1 MRSQSLNIVALLSY
15 STISGSVPMRH
26 HRAVQETFHFSFCLL
41 ILSLIMLHD
50 VVAQGGLEAL
60 VTTNAER
67 PAKTLYLNLIWHQHQ
82 PLYLDPSKDELQGPW
97 VRTHGTKDYYD
108 MVSILEAYP
117 DIHFTVNLTAS
128 LLVQIEEFYVQRL
141 GGFVDVKRNRVD
153 AKQFLSRYRGKLDP
167 WIDLALT
174 PTSRFK
180 ARELGFLVSNT
191 WNCFSISEVM
201 IDRFPEYKAMR
212 TKFRREGAKGLSEQD
227 RRDVKFW
234 FYLANFDPDFLERK
248 VRLVTG
254 TTVDLTDLVQKLND
268 GSYRLKKTITE
279 DDCNRIVAET
289 YKVMASIVPVHRKM
303 MYDPAK
309 KKGQIEVTTTPFYH
323 PILPLIYDSD
333 LARLSQPD
341 DPMPARFDF
350 PQDASEQVGMSVAY
364 FRKLFRAA
372 PRGMWPAEG
381 SVSHDVAAVFSKHG
395 IRWIATDERILAK
408 SKAKRHEKYY
418 PYALGGNA
426 LKKPVALVFRD
437 TELSDKIGFT
447 YKEMKGSEAAEDF
460 IQSILKFAPDE
471 GESDRLL
478 TVILDGE
485 NAWEWYRFDNDGK
498 EFRNE
503 LYRRL
508 TELHRSGRVIT
519 TTMSEYTEGNPSRKV
534 PPHPVDKM
542 EPLEWLWP
550 GSWINGNY
558 DTWIGE
564 PEENQAWEYL
574 RIARQD
580 LENSG
585 LKRPDMS
592 APVSRKGTPAWYAR
606 KAWESMY
613 AAEGSDWF
621 WWYGSDQSSGGTDR
635 PFDVAF
641 ITYLE
646 NVYKFARGAKVRM
659 PRRTFEPIIHAQ
671 SESSQAS
678 GGAMAQSMDARDV
691 LVRFEVDLGGRDVPE
706 AVFVAG
712 SVPAL
717 GNWVP
722 NKIRMFDNGRNGDS
736 VSGDAIWTLEVRLP
750 AGSDVDY
757 KYTNSG
763 SEGSWSPGEEFSVKN
778 RKLRVHVDVQ
788 KTQEV
793 RDRFGEM

>member
-1 MRSQSLNIVALLSY
+1 M
-15 STISGSVPMRH
+15 TH
-26 HRAVQETFHFSFCLL
+26 HILVEDTFHFSFSLL
-41 ILSLIMLHD
+41 ILSLILLLD
-50 VVAQGGLEAL
+50 VMAQGGEGTF
-60 VTTNAER
+60 VTTQRER
-67 PAKTLYLNLIWHQHQ
+67 SAKTLYLNIIWHQHQ

-141 GGFVDVKRNRVD
+141 GGFVDLKRNRVD
-153 AKQFLSRYRGKLDP
+153 ARQFLSRYRGKVDP

-174 PTSRFK
+174 PTSRFRS
-180 ARELGFLVSNT
+180 RELGFLVSNT
-191 WNCFSISEVM
+191 WNCFSVSEVI
-201 IDRFPEYKAMR
+201 IDRFPEYKALR
-212 TKFRREGAKGLSEQD
+212 TKFRSEGAKGLSEQN

-234 FYLANFDPDFLERK
+234 FYLANFDPEFLEGK

-254 TTVDLTDLVQKLND
+254 ATVDLTDLVQRLENGTYK
-268 GSYRLKKTITE
+268 LKKTISE

-289 YKVMASIVPVHRKM
+289 YKVMAAIVPVHRKM

-309 KKGQIEVTTTPFYH
+309 NTGQIEVTTTPFYH

-333 LARLSQPD
+333 LAKLPQPGA
-341 DPMPARFDF
+341 PMPARFHF

-364 FRKLFRAA
+364 FKKLFRVA

-381 SVSHDVAAVFSKHG
+381 SVAHEVGPVFASHG
-395 IRWIATDERILAK
+395 IRWIATDERVLAK

-418 PYALGGNA
+418 PYVLTGGT
-426 LKKPVALVFRD
+426 LKRPVVVVFRD

-447 YKEMKGSEAAEDF
+447 YQGMRGSEAAEDF
-460 IQSILKFAPDE
+460 IENILKFAPDE
-471 GESDRLL
+471 GEGDRLL

-498 EFRNE
+498 EFRRE

-508 TELHRSGRVIT
+508 TELHKSGKVIT
-519 TTMSEYTEGNPSRKV
+519 TTVSEYTEGNRSRNV

-542 EPLEWLWP
+542 EHLEWLWP

-585 LKRPDMS
+585 LKPPDMS
-592 APVSRKGTPAWYAR
+592 AAVSRKGTPAWYAR

-635 PFDVAF
+635 PFDAAF

-659 PRRTFEPIIHAQ
+659 PRRTFDPIIYAQ
-671 SESSQAS
+671 PELSMAS
-678 GGAMAQSMDARDV
+678 GGAMAQSKGVKDV
-691 LVRFEVDLGGRDVPE
+691 LVRFEVDLAGSSVPE
-706 AVFVAG
+706 AIYIAG

-722 NKIRMFDNGRNGDS
+722 NKIRMFDNGTNGDRA
-736 VSGDAIWTLEVRLP
+736 SGDGIWTLEVRLP
-750 AGSDVDY
+750 LGSEVDY

-763 SEGSWSPGEEFSVKN
+763 SEGSWNPGEEFSAKN
-778 RKLRVHVDVQ
+778 RKLRVHLEGQ
-788 KTQEV
+788 GTQEV